1 MSAGVVAI
9 IIAAL
14 AFFGGLAFVM
24 YILGKETYRRQS

>member
-1 MSAGVVAI
+1 MNAGVVAI

-24 YILGKETYRRQS
+24 YILGKETYKTKS

>member
-24 YILGKETYRRQS
+24 YILGKETYRTKS